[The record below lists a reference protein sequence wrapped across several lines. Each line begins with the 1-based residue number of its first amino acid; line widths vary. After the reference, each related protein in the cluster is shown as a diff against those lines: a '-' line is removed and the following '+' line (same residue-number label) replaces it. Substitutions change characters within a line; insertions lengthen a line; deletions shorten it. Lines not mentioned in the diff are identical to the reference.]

1 MDARSYNSRH
11 SSAFTS
17 FHDDALSLNVPYDTK
32 HGGQVES
39 VELLSPKT
47 PGQERLSTPMS
58 QKLRRS
64 ARGPA
69 DARVQPSILRRSSQW
84 ANDRWLFE
92 IGALLISAAT
102 LGGIVVTLTLHAD
115 RPLPQWPF
123 GITINA
129 LVSTLSTISKSALLM
144 ALGAAIGQ
152 RKWIRLSRGVN
163 PLSDLEVYDEASRGP
178 WGSLSLL
185 RSVGVRDI
193 SSLGAVITIL
203 SLAIDPFLQQIT
215 KFESVPVAIGTSS
228 ISSRVIFEMNVS
240 PKGNATRDS
249 FAQIPAAFIPLA
261 NQGLYF
267 DGDLDDP
274 FSRNTL
280 QLRPRSTGGNVSFDL
295 AETLA
300 VCSKCANITHLL
312 PPPENCKPGN
322 EECCED
328 DDCDD
333 LSWKWELP
341 NGVSTGWS
349 HYGDRSTMVLQSV
362 ARGDLLEI
370 DMTGRLTI
378 LNLTV
383 IAPTWIYVD
392 GDYDHG
398 AGRAGSA
405 QECTLYWCVNKYEST
420 LSGGVL
426 RETLISSHSTGAPEP
441 NDVPFFSIK
450 PPGSNAAVARPNN
463 SELYG
468 DYSSGWINGSFLVN
482 TVSHSLLQN
491 YFTNKFLEGDVISL
505 NKYNPGAA
513 IPDYPG
519 RVRLYSKVWLEGPEN
534 TTHVDLHGIFDAIAQ
549 GMTTVVRSP
558 DASQPGTDALV
569 KIEGSETTM
578 QVIVRVRWVWIALPA
593 TLLGA
598 GSFFVFETLVKNR
611 RWKLQSWKSS
621 SLAVLFVGMNLSDE
635 VEHKGVKKVVNMV
648 SIASNYWPNLRSKT
662 DV

>member
-1 MDARSYNSRH
+1 MDTHSYNSRH

-17 FHDDALSLNVPYDTK
+17 LYEDTLSSNGRYYNK
-32 HGGQVES
+32 HSGQVES
-39 VELLSPKT
+39 VELLSPRA
-47 PGQERLSTPMS
+47 PGQEPWSTRRT
-58 QKLRRS
+58 QKLRHQP
-64 ARGPA
+64 RGPA
-69 DARVQPSILRRSSQW
+69 DARVQPGILRRLSQW

-102 LGGIVVTLTLHAD
+102 LGGIIVTLTLHAD

-123 GITINA
+123 GITLNA

-152 RKWIRLSRGVN
+152 RKWIRLSRGEN

-178 WGSLSLL
+178 WGSMSLL
-185 RSVGVRDI
+185 KDM

-240 PKGNATRDS
+240 PKGDADRDS

-280 QLRPRSTGGNVSFDL
+280 QLRPRSTGGNITFQP

-300 VCSKCANITHLL
+300 VCSQCANITHLL
-312 PPPENCKPGN
+312 PPPENCELGN
-322 EECCED
+322 EECCAD
-328 DDCDD
+328 GDCDD
-333 LSWKWELP
+333 LWWKWELP

-349 HYGDRSTMVLQSV
+349 HYGDRSTMVLQAVSSKS
-362 ARGDLLEI
+362 LLEI

-405 QECTLYWCVNKYEST
+405 QECTLYWCVNKYESA
-420 LSGGVL
+420 LRGGVL
-426 RETLISSHSTGAPEP
+426 NETLISSHSVGELEP

-450 PPGSNAAVARPNN
+450 PPGSNASVARPND
-463 SELYG
+463 SQLYG

-482 TVSHSLLQN
+482 TVSHQLLRN
-491 YFTNKFLEGDVISL
+491 YFLNKFLEGDVISL

-534 TTHVDLHGIFDAIAQ
+534 TTHFDLHGIFDAIAQ

-558 DASQPGTDALV
+558 DENQPDTDALV
-569 KIEGSETTM
+569 KIEGTETAM
-578 QVIVRVRWVWIALPA
+578 QVIVRVRWIWIALPA

-598 GSFFVFETLVKNR
+598 GSIFVLETLIQNS
-611 RWKLQSWKSS
+611 RWKLHSWKSS

-635 VEHKGVKKVVNMV
+635 VEHKGVKKVMDMV

-662 DV
+662 NV